1 MTDDVDIPREDA
13 AGEAP
18 EGPQG
23 GERLAEARR
32 AKQVSVLEI
41 AKELHL
47 DESKVRALER
57 NKFDVLGAPVF
68 AKGYLKKYAQLV
80 QVDPDDVLTDYYKL
94 NRSATAPPVISTR
107 PKPRQELS
115 PGPWIAAIVVV
126 VVAATAYFWLSSESF
141 SPLTLGQPGNDSPVT
156 DTAEAV
162 AGEGD
167 VETPEAA
174 DTPTPGVALPTAGN
188 SADDET
194 LDEELL
200 DEDPVVEEPVAE
212 EPANAAPEPAAEPAP
227 QPALEAGQMRMLV
240 TFSGD
245 CWTEIS
251 DATGRRLLFA
261 LGKDGQ
267 TVELSGTAPFN
278 VLFGNPDN
286 VSIRVDAEEFALP
299 ATRPGR
305 ALRLTIPGS

>member
-18 EGPQG
+18 DGPVG

-32 AKQVSVLEI
+32 AKQVAVLEI

-57 NKFDVLGAPVF
+57 NEFDVLGAPVF

-94 NRSATAPPVISTR
+94 NRSATAPPVVSTR

-126 VVAATAYFWLSSESF
+126 VVAATVYFWFSSASF
-141 SPLTLGQPGNDSPVT
+141 SPLTLGQPGNDSPAANAAEAEAEEGDAGT
-156 DTAEAV
+156 PEPADTA
-162 AGEGD
+162 
-167 VETPEAA
+167 
-174 DTPTPGVALPTAGN
+174 TPGVTLPAAGN
-188 SADDET
+188 STA
-194 LDEELL
+194 EEPATEQT
-200 DEDPVVEEPVAE
+200 DAEEPVVDEPVAE
-212 EPANAAPEPAAEPAP
+212 EPANVEPESAAEPAP

-286 VSIRVDAEEFALP
+286 VSVRVDGDDYALP
-299 ATRPGR
+299 ETRPGR
-305 ALRLTIPGS
+305 ALRMTIAGS

>member
-1 MTDDVDIPREDA
+1 MNDDVDIPREDA
-13 AGEAP
+13 AGEVP
-18 EGPQG
+18 EGPLG

-32 AKQVSVLEI
+32 TKQVSVLEI

-57 NKFDVLGAPVF
+57 NEFDVLGAPVF

-94 NRSATAPPVISTR
+94 NRSATAPPVVSTR

-126 VVAATAYFWLSSESF
+126 VVAATGYFWLSSTAF
-141 SPLTLGQPGNDSPVT
+141 SPLTLGQPGDGSPVV
-156 DTAEAV
+156 EA
-162 AGEGD
+162 ALEEGD
-167 VETPEAA
+167 AAAPEPA
-174 DTPTPGVALPTAGN
+174 DASTPGVTLPVTGN

-194 LDEELL
+194 VDEERL
-200 DEDPVVEEPVAE
+200 DEEPVAE
-212 EPANAAPEPAAEPAP
+212 EEEPANVEPEPAAEPTP

-286 VSIRVDAEEFALP
+286 VSVRVDAEAFELP